1 MRIDREEHSRFVEN
15 VLSNRD
21 PQQLGEVLSALE
33 PWLIAV
39 AVRFTKDPE
48 AARDV
53 VQNAFEKVLRHGE
66 KFQGRSRLS
75 TWMYRI
81 VANEALMW
89 LRSERR
95 RGEVQRDIDSIGGD
109 EIPDTSPGPLEEL
122 ARRECETLLSE
133 AISFLSTE
141 ERDVVMGCALA
152 DVSYA
157 EYGAQTGTH
166 PAAVKSR
173 AFRARRHLRALLA
186 A

>member
-1 MRIDREEHSRFVEN
+1 MNREEHSRFAET

-33 PWLIAV
+33 PWLTAV
-39 AVRFTKDPE
+39 AVRFTRDPE
-48 AARDV
+48 TAKDV
-53 VQNAFEKVLRHGE
+53 VQNAFEKVLLHGE

-95 RGEVQRDIDSIGGD
+95 RGEVQRDFASIDGD
-109 EIPDTSPGPLEEL
+109 EVPDTSLGPLEEL
-122 ARRECETLLSE
+122 SRRERETFLSE
-133 AISFLSTE
+133 AISRLSTE
-141 ERDVVMGCALA
+141 ERDVVTGCALA
-152 DVSYA
+152 GVSYA
-157 EYGAQTGTH
+157 EYGARTGTH

>member
-1 MRIDREEHSRFVEN
+1 MDPEGNSRFVEN
-15 VLSNRD
+15 LLSNRD

-33 PWLIAV
+33 PWLTGV

-48 AARDV
+48 TAKDV
-53 VQNAFEKVLRHGE
+53 VQNAFEKVLRHGA

-95 RGEVQRDIDSIGGD
+95 RGEVQRDVDSIDGD
-109 EIPDTSPGPLEEL
+109 DFPDTSPGPLEEV
-122 ARRECETLLSE
+122 ARRECERLLGE
-133 AISFLSTE
+133 AISRLSNE
-141 ERDVVMGCALA
+141 ERDVVTGCALA
-152 DVSYA
+152 EVSYA
-157 EYGAQTGTH
+157 EYGARTATH

-173 AFRARRHLRALLA
+173 AFRARRHLRELLA
-186 A
+186 V